1 VLPLVS
7 VIIPTRNALQLTRQ
21 CVESILRKTSYSNY
35 EIIIVDNG
43 SDDPDVLAWFK
54 RIAAEKPNVRVL
66 RDDRDF
72 NYAAL
77 NNGAVAIANGELVA
91 LVN

>member
-1 VLPLVS
+1 TGVRATAEHLDFGYRVHYALPDVLPLVS

-43 SDDPDVLAWFK
+43 SDDP
-54 RIAAEKPNVRVL
+54 
-66 RDDRDF
+66 
-72 NYAAL
+72 
-77 NNGAVAIANGELVA
+77 
-91 LVN
+91 